1 MSFFDCMD
9 VDDYEETRKL
19 VRTSLYPSRT
29 IHSFVGT
36 PLIGLV
42 QYPHWVGRRD
52 KRGLPICIFDFGKLD
67 SRTMNAYR
75 QASASIYGLE
85 KKGSSEHAVS
95 PEVLRSFVVYDSL
108 TRFVMPFCSGAAGG
122 PDIVHKTIQLVD
134 ITGIGIRQV
143 WNMRAYVQ
151 DLARLLSGNYP
162 EILDRVF
169 VSLP

>member
-1 MSFFDCMD
+1 M
-9 VDDYEETRKL
+9 
-19 VRTSLYPSRT
+19 
-29 IHSFVGT
+29 
-36 PLIGLV
+36 IGSI

-75 QASASIYGLE
+75 QASASIYGME
-85 KKGSSEHAVS
+85 NKGSSEHAVS

-122 PDIVHKTIQLVD
+122 PDVVHKTLQLVD
-134 ITGIGIRQV
+134 ITGIGIRQF